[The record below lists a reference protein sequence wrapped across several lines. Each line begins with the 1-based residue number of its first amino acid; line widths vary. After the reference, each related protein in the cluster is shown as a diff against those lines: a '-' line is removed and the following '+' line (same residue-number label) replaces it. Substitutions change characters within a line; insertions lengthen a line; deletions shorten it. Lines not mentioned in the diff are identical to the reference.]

1 MESKNTSSSTPHRT
15 LSPRVFLVGL
25 GILLVIIVVYG
36 AYYYFKHKPR
46 PIPENLSPEQVQVIT
61 QQLNTYAEQH
71 PLSDA
76 DRYQMITGKPMATST
91 KATTT
96 APSSKK

>member
-1 MESKNTSSSTPHRT
+1 MESKNTSSTTQHRT
-15 LSPRVFLVGL
+15 LSPKIFLIGL
-25 GILLVIIVVYG
+25 GILLVIIAVYG

-46 PIPENLSPEQVQVIT
+46 PIPENLSNEQIQVIT

-76 DRYQMITGKPMATST
+76 DRYQMITGRPMSTST
-91 KATTT
+91 KAASTTS
-96 APSSKK
+96 AKK

>member
-1 MESKNTSSSTPHRT
+1 MESKNTSSTTPHRS
-15 LSPRVFLVGL
+15 LSPKVFLIGL

-46 PIPENLSPEQVQVIT
+46 PIPENLSSEQIQVIT
-61 QQLNTYAEQH
+61 QQLNTYAEQN

-76 DRYQMITGKPMATST
+76 DRYQMITGKPMPATG

-96 APSSKK
+96 ATSSKK